1 MKFLLFLERFF
12 SDRIGYFSQKQL
24 TKSVGRQL
32 LFLFLIALS
41 FVFIFGCIFYLTDV
55 KFEQGNVFWFA
66 LLSLLGPDSLYT
78 IQNESTF
85 IKTLSLLLTFIGI
98 VIFNGIIIAIVV
110 STIHSYFDEIKRGTG
125 KVHEND
131 AIAILGWN
139 ALVPS
144 ILSELNLYCKTEE
157 KRLIVIVLSE
167 EPIDDAIQLTK
178 INRNLEILFR
188 TGASYKSSDLRRL
201 NLENAKAILVFYNSN
216 EKQEVNY
223 LTEDSYVIK
232 TFISLHSLLLENQKT
247 SIPILLNF
255 NEIENSEYLEYI
267 PDKNVVFFNKNYY
280 NAKFISLLLLNPHYY
295 SIFHELLSYE
305 GNEIYF
311 HRSTKYL
318 GKTFETAM
326 LSYPLAIPIGVRR
339 NHTVILAP
347 TSDFVLGEMDD
358 LILIAESEKDIIWKE
373 KEANI
378 QNISLDFI
386 SKTKEKEQGESI
398 AIIGMNS
405 RLLYVIEEF
414 EKIEKQIS
422 IYANKSDIKWAK
434 KISPTNSQT
443 KKNEIMIHA
452 CEFSSEKEII
462 EKIPLEKFDKILVLS
477 SEEISSSVNDSQE
490 DTDTLFKIL
499 KLIHLKKKNPDKYK
513 YQILCEIQNPE
524 NEEIVKKIP
533 ESNFNYVLGNL
544 IVAKILS
551 MELINPGILQI
562 YEQLLQKG
570 GIDLDI
576 KPLSSFTNQALE
588 FQTILE
594 NLYKQ
599 KNWILIGYIDS
610 NSQLILLN
618 PKKDKI
624 IKPEDKLIYLEESE
638 YKIRKVK
645 A

>member
-1 MKFLLFLERFF
+1 MKFLLFLERLF
-12 SDRIGYFSQKQL
+12 SDKIGYFSQKQL

-41 FVFIFGCIFYLTDV
+41 LVFIFGCIFYFSDV

-98 VIFNGIIIAIVV
+98 IIFNGIIIAIVV

-157 KRLIVIVLSE
+157 KRLTVIVLSE
-167 EPIDDAIQLTK
+167 EPRDDAIQLTK

-188 TGASYKSSDLRRL
+188 TGASYKSSDLKRL
-201 NLENAKAILVFYNSN
+201 NLANAKAILVFYNSN
-216 EKQEVNY
+216 ENQEVNY

-232 TFISLHSLLLENQKT
+232 TFISLHSLLVENQKT

-255 NEIENSEYLEYI
+255 NEMENSEYLNYI
-267 PDKNVVFFNKNYY
+267 QDKNVVFFNKNYY
-280 NAKFISLLLLNPHYY
+280 SAKFISLLLLNPNYY
-295 SIFHELLSYE
+295 SIFHELLSYQ

-311 HRSTKYL
+311 HGSTNYV
-318 GKTFETAM
+318 GKKFETVI

-347 TSDFVLGEMDD
+347 TSDFVLGEMDE
-358 LILIAESEKDIIWKE
+358 LILIAESEKSIVWKE
-373 KEANI
+373 NEANFE
-378 QNISLDFI
+378 NLSLDFI
-386 SKTKEKEQGESI
+386 SENREKEQGESI

-422 IYANKSDIKWAK
+422 IYVNKSDIKWAK
-434 KISPTNSQT
+434 KISLTNPRT
-443 KKNEIMIHA
+443 KKNEILIQA

-477 SEEISSSVNDSQE
+477 SEEISSSGKVSQE

-499 KLIHLKKKNPDKYK
+499 KLIHLKKKNPEKYK

-524 NEEIVKKIP
+524 NEEIVRKIP

-544 IVAKILS
+544 IVAKILN

-576 KPLSSFTNQALE
+576 RPLSVYTDIAVE
-588 FQTILE
+588 FQILLH
-594 NLYKQ
+594 NLYEQ
-599 KNWILIGYIDS
+599 KKWILIGYIDS
-610 NSQLILLN
+610 KSEQILLN
-618 PKKDKI
+618 PRKDQMI
-624 IKPEDKLIYLEESE
+624 NPEDKLIYLEESD
-638 YKIRKVK
+638 YKIRKNK
-645 A
+645 K